1 MARLRET
8 YDDLKKLET
17 HISNQVAIT
26 DQFSKELKVELVFHE
41 CDFNI
46 DFIYGKDLLKLAFNN
61 CVFNKKFIVESNI
74 KDADFQ
80 NCVFNGKLILRNS
93 EIINKFRMQEC
104 SVKDETDFYNVRFN
118 DLADFWKTT
127 FFKVQIFYK
136 VDFLGTT
143 VFSNVTFKENVLFT
157 YSFINKQILF
167 RGTKFEKGLDLSLT
181 ILEGQ
186 IAPFDL
192 MVDDF
197 ETESKQLSEDEYQ
210 NYVSTKGIIPIK
222 NKRET
227 FTIIKNQLI
236 KQNNIAESIEYRVL
250 EKETLRNQI
259 KNDLNKNNRV
269 ENFFDKIV
277 LWLNKW
283 SNNHGKSYW
292 KGIIFTLIVGS
303 VFFYLSLLSTE
314 NYIFQLNPKN
324 WYSDDFRES
333 FKYFFISMNPTH
345 SYNYLDENKPTAWF
359 YFWDFIGRI
368 FIGYGIYQTI
378 QAFRKFR

>member
-46 DFIYGKDLLKLAFNN
+46 DFIYDKDLLKLAFNN

-192 MVDDF
+192 KVEDF
-197 ETESKQLSEDEYQ
+197 ETDSQQISEDEYQ

-236 KQNNIAESIEYRVL
+236 KQNNRSGIRSAVSVR
-250 EKETLRNQI
+250 
-259 KNDLNKNNRV
+259 
-269 ENFFDKIV
+269 
-277 LWLNKW
+277 
-283 SNNHGKSYW
+283 KSC
-292 KGIIFTLIVGS
+292 
-303 VFFYLSLLSTE
+303 
-314 NYIFQLNPKN
+314 
-324 WYSDDFRES
+324 
-333 FKYFFISMNPTH
+333 
-345 SYNYLDENKPTAWF
+345 
-359 YFWDFIGRI
+359 
-368 FIGYGIYQTI
+368 
-378 QAFRKFR
+378 